1 MEARLDQ
8 VRTTILAGLE
18 EDILDYCMAILEEDP
33 EQDAA
38 ALAETVGEFLQSAAF
53 CDDDAAAASICADI
67 AAILSPAGVIAA
79 SAASAFALSLEPSAA
94 RTVAAYVADDDEDK
108 ADLGDSVLA
117 AAAAAAAPPANG
129 MAALSTEEGATSA
142 AVSATAAAAAA
153 AAAAASAR
161 KQKKKKTKKASSG
174 TGASAKEKAQRV
186 ATADALADGDDGE
199 GEEWELPVEA
209 ITLPQKGAPRYVLI
223 KEQPCLLT
231 SARLKKKA
239 TNKGNDRMEMKG
251 THMWTGKKYE
261 DTVRG
266 DTLVQVPRVTHCE
279 YSLLDVDGRDGT
291 VRRGGREGR
300 ERARESKRQR
310 EWENAMT
317 TQTPIKAPDE
327 RTDCRVTCHPHHL
340 SSHPHC
346 PTFTHYR
353 FAPHISQRISQG
365 VSPRRCDRLYEGR
378 RQPPGGG
385 GRGGRG

>member
-67 AAILSPAGVIAA
+67 ATVLSPAGANAA
-79 SAASAFALSLEPSAA
+79 SAASASAFSLEPAAA

-108 ADLGDSVLA
+108 ADIGDSVLA
-117 AAAAAAAPPANG
+117 AAAAAAAPPADA
-129 MAALSTEEGATSA
+129 MAALSTEEGAASA
-142 AVSATAAAAAA
+142 ASAATAAAAA

-174 TGASAKEKAQRV
+174 KGASAKEKAQRV

-291 VRRGGREGR
+291 VRRGGREER
-300 ERARESKRQR
+300 ERERECGMR
-310 EWENAMT
+310 
-317 TQTPIKAPDE
+317 DE
-327 RTDCRVTCHPHHL
+327 MVEEEAEGER
-340 SSHPHC
+340 SS
-346 PTFTHYR
+346 
-353 FAPHISQRISQG
+353 
-365 VSPRRCDRLYEGR
+365 
-378 RQPPGGG
+378 
-385 GRGGRG
+385 